1 MIKFIVGAMVGGV
14 VSVFFFA
21 LLVAARDN
29 KTEKQIRAE
38 VLKELKNRIHEKLHK
53 AEMCGNFE
61 PVVTAEMFDSV
72 VKELEDSE

>member
-1 MIKFIVGAMVGGV
+1 MINFIIGAIVGGC
-14 VSVFFFA
+14 VSFFFLA
-21 LLVAARDN
+21 LLIAAREN
-29 KTEKQIRAE
+29 KTEKQIKAE

-72 VKELEDSE
+72 VEEMENSK